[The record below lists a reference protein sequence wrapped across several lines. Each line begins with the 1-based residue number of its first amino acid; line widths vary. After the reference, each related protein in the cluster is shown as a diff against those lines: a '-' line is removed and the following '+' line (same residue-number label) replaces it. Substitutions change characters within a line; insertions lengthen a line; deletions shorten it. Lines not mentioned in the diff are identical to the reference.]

1 MSFYLDKKIIAN
13 SREARGQ
20 HAEIMHRRKAFD
32 KSEEHLAGIHGLQTN
47 AAARIP
53 QDVFRDFDNQTKQLM
68 TGDEGGVIID
78 ALMPL
83 ARSVSVGKIVSEYR
97 RVSDASEGHSSI
109 SGQHRKPT
117 DKVTYDYDGALILI
131 HDAAVSREWRELEA
145 MRSEDFDALIDD
157 QAAATR
163 AARRQMLDNFLNGS
177 RDANGDPIVYKGR
190 TSYGIKNS
198 PNTQQLDL
206 GTSGLAIDLTASTM
220 TYSEAES
227 VFLAVLRTLQGAANN
242 VDMDI
247 TFYVSSEIWF
257 NLLRRGTNEGDWQTF
272 LEALRKI
279 PGVADIRKT
288 NGQNALSGNEFLAY
302 AASGQ
307 FLQPVVGMAMTTTPM
322 QRLTPYADWN
332 ALVWTAAGLQ
342 VKADVQGRSGVL
354 YASEVT

>member
-1 MSFYLDKKIIAN
+1 MAFYLDKKIIAN

-20 HAEIMHRRKAFD
+20 FDEIKRRRKTFEVT
-32 KSEEHLAGIHGLQTN
+32 EEAMATQHGMEVN

-68 TGDEGGVIID
+68 TGDEGGVILD
-78 ALMPL
+78 ALLPL
-83 ARSVSVGKIVSEYR
+83 ARSVHIGKIVSEYR
-97 RVSDASEGHSSI
+97 RVSDAGEAQSSI

-117 DKVTYDYDGALILI
+117 DHVTYDYDGTLVMI
-131 HDAAVSREWRELEA
+131 HDSAFSREWRELEG

-157 QAAATR
+157 QAASVR
-163 AARRQMLDNFLNGS
+163 AARRQLVDNFLNGTT
-177 RDANGDPIVYKGR
+177 DANGNPIVYKGQ

-206 GTSGLAIDLTASTM
+206 GAGGLAVDLTSST
-220 TYSEAES
+220 TTFAQIEAAI
-227 VFLAVLRTLQGAANN
+227 LTVLQTLQGAANN

-257 NLLRRGTNEGDWQTF
+257 NLLRRGTNENNWQTF
-272 LEALRKI
+272 LEALRNI

-288 NGQNALSGNEFLAY
+288 NSQNALSGNEFIAY
-302 AASGQ
+302 AASSQ

-322 QRLTPYADWN
+322 VRLTPYADWN
-332 ALVWTAAGLQ
+332 SLVWTAAGLQ
-342 VKADVQGRSGVL
+342 VKADMQGRSGVL
-354 YASEVT
+354 YASATS